1 MRLIYTKTGGPV
13 QLGDVVQLD
22 GEMHTIVS
30 FRPPH
35 KPSSSGKI
43 TLKAQGAQYESEY
56 FVGII
61 GAKWVDRED
70 QAAWAPQ
77 DRA

>member
-1 MRLIYTKTGGPV
+1 MKLIYTSSNAPV
-13 QLGDVVQLD
+13 LVGDKVRVGDEMVVVD
-22 GEMHTIVS
+22 Y

-43 TLKAQGAQYESEY
+43 TVRTAEGWTREFY
-56 FVGII
+56 VGVI

-70 QAAWAPQ
+70 QPAFTTGEL
-77 DRA
+77 